1 MHFIFTNKNISKLIL
16 SNTITR
22 FGDSVETIAFSW
34 VVYQLTGS
42 LSIMGLVFALNFIPN
57 IIFAPFAGVYAD
69 RHNRKSIVIISD
81 LFRGVN
87 ASLIAILIFQQ
98 SANVWMIVAFSFIN
112 STLESFAN
120 PARRSL
126 FADLIE
132 PENFLKVAS
141 VSSSLSSTAEL
152 FGLGTAGLIVAFGG
166 NGMAFFVDALTFFIS
181 AFGIASISYHR
192 TIPKETSENSY
203 WTDIKQGLQLL
214 GEYKIIPICI
224 AASAML
230 NFFFTPLNVLLPKY
244 ADDVLHMGV
253 KGVSL
258 IEAAMTI
265 GIICGGL
272 VIASIH
278 KRFKLSTISISGFI
292 LLGSTYLLLGLLPHL
307 PIQPFQ
313 AEFSVV
319 VAFLFGMAVPTIA
332 TPLQT
337 TVMKII
343 PENKRGI
350 ISSVMGTF
358 ILIAIP
364 LGGAIVGIIGDHLSV
379 SQYFYVAAIGIL
391 FLSGF
396 LFTNQTYRKI

>member
-1 MHFIFTNKNISKLIL
+1 MLAIFSNKNIRNLIL

-42 LSIMGLVFALNFIPN
+42 LSIMGLVFAINFIPN
-57 IIFAPFAGVYAD
+57 ILFAPFAGVYAD
-69 RHNRKSIVIISD
+69 RHNRKSIVVCSD
-81 LFRGVN
+81 LFRGFN
-87 ASLIAILIFQQ
+87 ATLIAGFIFHQ
-98 SANVWMIVAFSFIN
+98 SASVWMIVAFSFIN

-120 PARRSL
+120 PARRAL
-126 FADLIE
+126 FADLVE
-132 PENFLKVAS
+132 PDQFLKVAS
-141 VSSSLSSTAEL
+141 VSSSFSSTAEL
-152 FGLGTAGLIVAFGG
+152 LGLGTAGLIVALGG
-166 NGMAFFVDALTFFIS
+166 NGLAFFADALTFFVS
-181 AFGIASISYHR
+181 AWGIACILYQR
-192 TIPKETSENSY
+192 AIPEDAHQNSY

-224 AASAML
+224 TASALL

-244 ADDVLHMGV
+244 ADDILHMGV

-258 IEAAMTI
+258 IEASMTV

-272 VIASIH
+272 LIASIH
-278 KRFKLSTISISGFI
+278 DKFRLSTISITGFI
-292 LLGSTYLLLGLLPHL
+292 LLGTTYFLLGLVPYL
-307 PIQPFQ
+307 PISPFT
-313 AEFSVV
+313 AEFSVT
-319 VAFLFGMAVPTIA
+319 VAFLFGLAVPTIA
-332 TPLQT
+332 TPLRT

-364 LGGAIVGIIGDHLSV
+364 LGGALVGIVGDHLSIT
-379 SQYFYVAAIGIL
+379 QYFYVAALGIL
-391 FLSGF
+391 ILSGF
-396 LFTNQTYRKI
+396 LFVNPTYRKI